1 MRLMVIETKV
11 DELVPEMYKDTIMQS
26 SKSITH
32 WETIEVTDT
41 AYEDYERLRIE
52 LEDLVQEMKEKGRY

>member
-1 MRLMVIETKV
+1 
-11 DELVPEMYKDTIMQS
+11 MQS
-26 SKSITH
+26 SNRITH

-52 LEDLVQEMKEKGRY
+52 LEDLVQELKEKGRY